1 MKRGGVAVWCIHHPV
16 STLMLTLTAIVLGL
30 FALHRLAVDL
40 LPQLIYPQ
48 IGVRIVDPA
57 VPANIMEDRATRQI
71 EEQLAITE
79 DAIGIESTTLEGTSE
94 LELYFDYGKDID
106 VALRDASTRLDRAR
120 RLLPTTID
128 PPIIFK
134 RDPSQIPVLEFVVS
148 SPLRGLTELRT
159 WTDDIF
165 AKQFLNLPGVAAVE
179 VGGGLVREVHVLPDQ
194 KRLAGL
200 GLSIDAII
208 TAIERGNIDQPAGR
222 LRVGEQEYTSRTSGR
237 LTSVAA
243 IGALPLKLPS
253 GKLVPLAEVAQ
264 VLDSHEDE
272 RIRVRYNGMPGVR
285 VSIQKQPTA
294 NTVEVADGVNKRL
307 GEVARQGLL
316 PSEVDVATVSDQS
329 TYVRQALENA
339 SGAAFAGAAF
349 AMAVVYLFLGNLRG
363 TLIIGSAIPISIM
376 VAFVIMATGGLSLN
390 LMTLGGLAL
399 GIGMLVD
406 NTIVMLENIER
417 HQREGEPGPQA
428 SAHAAAEVT
437 SPIIAATT
445 TNLAAV
451 LPFLFIS
458 GLIGLLF
465 RELIFTISAAIV
477 ASLAVA
483 VTLVPALAA
492 RGMPAQPSR
501 LTRGMQRLIAAG
513 QRAYVP
519 LLARSLRAPVPVV
532 LAAVALL
539 GVFAAL
545 FALQAGRQEFLPT
558 MDDGRISVRV
568 LTDPGTSLAEMDRT
582 VRLLERLAREQGD
595 IEGISVIAGGSI
607 FGRSQRERPNRSTL
621 AIQLTPVTERT
632 RSVERWVGDF
642 QRSVA
647 QAALAGVKVL
657 ARPSGIRGVRTS
669 RADEDVS
676 VRVRGPDLDVL
687 ASLGDRL
694 LAELRGIAGLRN
706 VEHSAEEVRQEFAAR
721 LDRTRAAELGI
732 DASQAGRAL
741 QIALDGLTISEFFDN
756 DRAYDIRVRLPPGTI
771 NGPRALESVLLFG
784 AASPKPAI
792 YLGDIASVDFIS
804 AATEIRR
811 ENQSRIIEVNAAL
824 TGDRSLGAVMNDIRG
839 ALADFELPPGYTL
852 YYGGA
857 FESLQEGQM
866 QIATLA
872 ALALFLVFV
881 VMAVQYE
888 SLRNPAVIM
897 LGVPF
902 ALIGVVLGLLAANLP
917 LSMPVW
923 LGVIMLIGVVVN
935 NSIVLVEFIEIER
948 TRGLAIVEATI
959 EAARLRLRP
968 IMMTTLTTVAGM
980 LPLALGLGEG
990 AEMLQPLAVC
1000 MVFGL
1005 AFSMLVSLLLIPSLY
1020 LLAHRGRQR
1029 KSTSASLATTAT
1041 AAGD

>member
-1 MKRGGVAVWCIHHPV
+1 MKRGGIAAWCIRHPV

-57 VPANIMEDRATRQI
+57 VPANIMEDRSTRHI

-79 DAIGIESTTLEGTSE
+79 DAVGIESTTLEGTTE
-94 LELYFDYGKDID
+94 VELYFDYGKDID
-106 VALRDASTRLDRAR
+106 IALRDASTRLDRAR

-148 SPLRGLTELRT
+148 SPLRSLTEMRT

-194 KRLAGL
+194 KRLAGV
-200 GLSIDAII
+200 GLSIEDII
-208 TAIERGNIDQPAGR
+208 RAIERGNVDQPAGR

-237 LTSVAA
+237 LDSVAA
-243 IGALPLKLPS
+243 IGALPLRLP
-253 GKLVPLAEVAQ
+253 GGQLVPLAEVAQ

-272 RIRVRYNGMPGVR
+272 RIRVRYNGTPGVR
-285 VSIQKQPTA
+285 LSIQKQPAA
-294 NTVEVADGVNKRL
+294 NTVDVADQVNARL
-307 GEVARQGLL
+307 ASVARQSLV
-316 PSEVDVATVSDQS
+316 PPDIDVAKVSDQS
-329 TYVRQALENA
+329 TYVRQALANA
-339 SGAAFAGAAF
+339 AGAALAGAAF
-349 AMAVVYLFLGNLRG
+349 AMTVVYLFLGNLRG
-363 TLIIGSAIPISIM
+363 TLVIGTAIPISIM
-376 VAFVIMATGGLSLN
+376 VAFVIMAVGGLSLN

-399 GIGMLVD
+399 GVGMLVD

-428 SAHAAAEVT
+428 AAHAAAEVT

-477 ASLAVA
+477 ASLVAA

-492 RGMPAQPSR
+492 RGMPPRPSR
-501 LTRGMQRLIAAG
+501 LTRAVRMLIESAQRTYAS
-513 QRAYVP
+513 
-519 LLARSLRAPVPVV
+519 LLARSLRAPGRVV
-532 LAAVALL
+532 LAAFALL

-545 FALQAGRQEFLPT
+545 FAAQAGRQEFLPT
-558 MDDGRISVRV
+558 MDDGRVSVRV

-582 VRLLERLAREQGD
+582 VRLLERLAIEQGD
-595 IEGISVIAGGSI
+595 VEGISVIAGGSI

-621 AIQLTPVTERT
+621 SIQLAPLAERA
-632 RSVERWVGDF
+632 RGIEQWVSAF

-647 QAALAGVKVL
+647 EAELAGVKVL
-657 ARPSGIRGVRTS
+657 ARPSGIRGVRVS

-676 VRVRGPDLDVL
+676 VRVRGPDLTVL
-687 ASLGDRL
+687 AAVGDRL
-694 LAELRGIAGLRN
+694 LRTLRGIDGLRN
-706 VEHSAEEVRQEFAAR
+706 VEHSAEEVRQEFAVR
-721 LDRTRAAELGI
+721 LDRTRAAELSI
-732 DASQAGRAL
+732 DTSQAGRAL
-741 QIALDGLTISEFFDN
+741 QIALDGLIVSEFFDN
-756 DRAYDIRVRLPPGTI
+756 DRAYDIRVRLPPGTVD
-771 NGPRALESVLLFG
+771 GPRAIESVLLFG
-784 AASPKPAI
+784 AEGARPAVH
-792 YLGDIASVDFIS
+792 LGDIAHVDFIS
-804 AATEIRR
+804 AQTEIRR
-811 ENQSRIIEVNAAL
+811 ENQSRIVEVNAAL
-824 TGDRSLGAVMNDIRG
+824 TGARPLGEVMAEIRG
-839 ALADFELPPGYTL
+839 TLAGFELPPGYSL

-857 FESLQEGQM
+857 FESLQEGQV
-866 QIATLA
+866 QVATLA

-902 ALIGVVLGLLAANLP
+902 ALIGVVLGLLAADLT

-935 NSIVLVEFIEIER
+935 NSIVLVEFIELER
-948 TRGLAIVEATI
+948 SRGHEVIAATI

-968 IMMTTLTTVAGM
+968 ILMTTLTTVAGM
-980 LPLALGLGEG
+980 LPLALGFGEG

-1005 AFSMLVSLLLIPSLY
+1005 LFSMLVSLWLIPSLY
-1020 LLAHRGRQR
+1020 LLAHRGGRRQPL
-1029 KSTSASLATTAT
+1029 AST
-1041 AAGD
+1041 AAAPAS

>member
-1 MKRGGVAVWCIHHPV
+1 MRRGGIAVWCIRNPV
-16 STLMLTLTAIVLGL
+16 STLMLTLTAIVLGM

-48 IGVRIVDPA
+48 IGVRILDPA

-79 DAIGIESTTLEGTSE
+79 DAVGIESTTLEGTTE

-120 RLLPTTID
+120 RFLPTTID

-134 RDPSQIPVLEFVVS
+134 RDPSQIPVLEYVVS
-148 SPLRGLTELRT
+148 SPLRNLTELRS

-194 KRLAGL
+194 KRLAAL
-200 GLSIDAII
+200 GLSIDSVIR
-208 TAIERGNIDQPAGR
+208 AIERGNVDQPAGR
-222 LRVGEQEYTSRTSGR
+222 LRVGEQEFTSRTSGR
-237 LTSVAA
+237 MNNVAE

-253 GKLVPLAEVAQ
+253 GQLVPLAEVAQ
-264 VLDSHEDE
+264 VLDLHEDE
-272 RIRVRYNGMPGVR
+272 RIRVRYNGTPGVR
-285 VSIQKQPTA
+285 LSIQKQPTA
-294 NTVEVADGVNKRL
+294 NTVAVADGVNARL
-307 GEVARQGLL
+307 DAVAQQGLL
-316 PSEVDVATVSDQS
+316 PPDVEVAKVSDQS
-329 TYVRQALENA
+329 TYVRQALNNA

-376 VAFVIMATGGLSLN
+376 VAFVIMAMGDLSLN

-428 SAHAAAEVT
+428 ASHAASEVT

-477 ASLAVA
+477 GSLLVA

-492 RGMPAQPSR
+492 RGMPARPSR
-501 LTRGMQRLIAAG
+501 LTRGVQRLVESA
-513 QRAYVP
+513 QRGYAP
-519 LLARSLRAPVPVV
+519 LLAHSLRAPGLVA
-532 LAAVALL
+532 LTAFALL
-539 GVFAAL
+539 GL
-545 FALQAGRQEFLPT
+545 FAVLFVMQAGRQEFLPT
-558 MDDGRISVRV
+558 MDDGRVSVRV
-568 LTDPGTSLAEMDRT
+568 LTDPGTSLEEMDRT
-582 VRLLERLAREQGD
+582 VHLLERLAREQGD
-595 IEGISVIAGGSI
+595 VEGISVIAGGSI

-621 AIQLTPVTERT
+621 AIQLTPLTER
-632 RSVERWVGDF
+632 RRGVEAWVSAF

-647 QAALAGVKVL
+647 QAELAGVKVL
-657 ARPSGIRGVRTS
+657 ARTAGIRGVRVS

-676 VRVRGPDLDVL
+676 VRVRGPDLEIL
-687 ASLGDRL
+687 AVLGDRL
-694 LAELRGIAGLRN
+694 LGKLRGIPGLRN
-706 VEHSAEEVRQEFAAR
+706 VEHSAEEVRQEFAVR
-721 LDRTRAAELGI
+721 LDRTRAAELGV
-732 DASQAGRAL
+732 DVSQAGRAL
-741 QIALDGLTISEFFDN
+741 QIALDGLVVSEFFDQ
-756 DRAYDIRVRLPPGTI
+756 DRAYDIRVRLPPGTVDS
-771 NGPRALESVLLFG
+771 PRAIESVLLF
-784 AASPKPAI
+784 AADGGRPAI
-792 YLGDIASVDFIS
+792 YLGDIARVDFIS
-804 AATEIRR
+804 AQTEIRR
-811 ENQSRIIEVNAAL
+811 ENQSRIVEVNAAL
-824 TGDRSLGAVMNDIRG
+824 TGALPLGEVMREIRRT
-839 ALADFELPPGYTL
+839 LADFQLPPGYSL

-857 FESLQEGQM
+857 FESLQEGQV

-872 ALALFLVFV
+872 GLALFLVFV

-902 ALIGVVLGLLAANLP
+902 ALIGVALGLLAANLP

-935 NSIVLVEFIEIER
+935 NSIVLVEFIELER
-948 TRGLAIVEATI
+948 ARDLPIIEATV

-968 IMMTTLTTVAGM
+968 ILMTTLTTVAGM

-1005 AFSMLVSLLLIPSLY
+1005 LFSMFVSLLLIPSLY
-1020 LLAHRGRQR
+1020 LLAHRGRQP
-1029 KSTSASLATTAT
+1029 KT
-1041 AAGD
+1041 AAVSMEAVG

>member
-1 MKRGGVAVWCIHHPV
+1 MKHGGIAAWCIRHPV

-57 VPANIMEDRATRQI
+57 VPANIMEDRSTRHV

-79 DAIGIESTTLEGTSE
+79 DAVGIESTTLEGTTE
-94 LELYFDYGKDID
+94 VELYFDYGKDID
-106 VALRDASTRLDRAR
+106 IALRDASTRLDRAR

-148 SPLRGLTELRT
+148 SPLRSLTEMRS

-194 KRLAGL
+194 RRLAGL
-200 GLSIDAII
+200 GLSIDDII
-208 TAIERGNIDQPAGR
+208 RAIEYGNIDQPAGR

-237 LTSVAA
+237 LNSVAA
-243 IGALPLKLPS
+243 IGALPLRLP
-253 GKLVPLAEVAQ
+253 GGQLVPLAEVAR
-264 VLDSHEDE
+264 VIDSHEDE
-272 RIRVRYNGMPGVR
+272 RIRVRYNGTPGVR
-285 VSIQKQPTA
+285 LSVQKQPAA
-294 NTVEVADGVNKRL
+294 NTVDVADQVNARLASVVRQNLVPPDIEVAK
-307 GEVARQGLL
+307 
-316 PSEVDVATVSDQS
+316 VSDQS
-329 TYVRQALENA
+329 TYVRQALANA
-339 SGAAFAGAAF
+339 SGAALAGAAF

-363 TLIIGSAIPISIM
+363 TLVIGTAIPISIM
-376 VAFVIMATGGLSLN
+376 VAFVIMAVGGLSLN

-399 GIGMLVD
+399 GVGMLVD

-428 SAHAAAEVT
+428 AAHAAEEVT

-477 ASLAVA
+477 ASLVAA

-492 RGMPAQPSR
+492 RGMPPRPSR
-501 LTRGMQRLIAAG
+501 LTRGVQGLIESA
-513 QRAYVP
+513 QRAYAS
-519 LLARSLRAPVPVV
+519 LLARSLRAPGLVV
-532 LAAVALL
+532 LVAFALL
-539 GVFAAL
+539 GVFAVL
-545 FALQAGRQEFLPT
+545 FSLQAGRQEFLPT
-558 MDDGRISVRV
+558 MDDGRVSVRV

-582 VRLLERLAREQGD
+582 VRLLERLALELGD
-595 IEGISVIAGGSI
+595 VEGISVIAGGSI

-621 AIQLTPVTERT
+621 SIQLAPLSERA
-632 RSVERWVGDF
+632 RGVEQWVSAF
-642 QRSVA
+642 QRRVA
-647 QAALAGVKVL
+647 EAELAGVRVL
-657 ARPSGIRGVRTS
+657 ARPSGIRGVRVS

-676 VRVRGPDLDVL
+676 VRVRGPDLAVL

-694 LAELRGIAGLRN
+694 LRTLRGIDGLRN
-706 VEHSAEEVRQEFAAR
+706 VEHSAEEVRQEFAVR

-732 DASQAGRAL
+732 DTSQAGRAL
-741 QIALDGLTISEFFDN
+741 QIALDGLIVSEFFDN

-771 NGPRALESVLLFG
+771 DGPRAIESVLLFG
-784 AASPKPAI
+784 AEGARRAVH
-792 YLGDIASVDFIS
+792 LGDIAHVDFIS
-804 AATEIRR
+804 AQTEIRR
-811 ENQSRIIEVNAAL
+811 ENQSRIVEVNAAL
-824 TGDRSLGAVMNDIRG
+824 TGARPLGEVMAEIRG
-839 ALADFELPPGYTL
+839 TLAGFEMPPGYSL

-857 FESLQEGQM
+857 FESLQEGQV
-866 QIATLA
+866 QVATLV

-902 ALIGVVLGLLAANLP
+902 ALIGVVLGLLAVDLP

-935 NSIVLVEFIEIER
+935 NSIVLVEFIELER
-948 TRGLAIVEATI
+948 SRGYEVIEATV

-968 IMMTTLTTVAGM
+968 ILMTTLTTVAGM

-1005 AFSMLVSLLLIPSLY
+1005 VFSMLVSLWLIPSLY
-1020 LLAHRGRQR
+1020 LLAHRGGRRQPL
-1029 KSTSASLATTAT
+1029 AST
-1041 AAGD
+1041 AAAPAS